1 MSLDKRDLEKV
12 HVELPKLVDQ
22 LKEGKLDRRDFLR
35 TSTLHG
41 LTASAAYALAGL
53 PEPVQE
59 AQAATMGGTVRI
71 SMRVIKIENP
81 PIYDYVY
88 DSNITRQ
95 VCDYLTRTGSDNVT
109 RPWLIEKW
117 QASDDLTSWT
127 LTLKKGI
134 KWSNGDELV
143 SDHIIWNLS
152 RLLDEKVGSSVVGLF
167 KGFLVVD
174 YDTGQKDASGQP
186 KMGTKL
192 YSDKAIEKVDDHTI
206 KLNGQ
211 KPLLSVPENLFHYP
225 ALMLHPKDNGK
236 FGVGSIGT
244 GAFSLT

>member
-1 MSLDKRDLEKV
+1 MSLDKRYLKKV

-35 TSTLHG
+35 TSTLLG

-88 DSNITRQ
+88 DSNIARQ

-109 RPWLIEKW
+109 RPSLLEKW
-117 QASDDLTSWT
+117 QASDDLKTWT
-127 LTLKKGI
+127 LTIKKGI
-134 KWSNGDELV
+134 KWSNGDELNA
-143 SDHIIWNLS
+143 DHVVWNLT
-152 RLLDEKVGSSVVGLF
+152 RWLDEKVGSSIIGLF

-174 YDTGQKDASGQP
+174 YDTGKKDAAGKA
-186 KMGTKL
+186 KMGN
-192 YSDKAIEKVDDHTI
+192 KV
-206 KLNGQ
+206 
-211 KPLLSVPENLFHYP
+211 
-225 ALMLHPKDNGK
+225 
-236 FGVGSIGT
+236 
-244 GAFSLT
+244 